1 MFIVTLEMTSERKD
15 QLLDWISLNEKVED
29 EYDAG
34 IQAGLQWMLDKL
46 GLKKYLYSEVDITSP
61 IIIDQALIDE
71 CKIKFEEN
79 WIQAVWN
86 SSFALG
92 IIMVFNLFN
101 IEIVE
106 FPTEK
111 RS

>member
-1 MFIVTLEMTSERKD
+1 MFIATLEMTQARKD
-15 QLLDWISLNEKVED
+15 QLLDWISLKEKVED

-34 IQAGLQWMLDKL
+34 IGAGLEWMLDKL
-46 GLKKYLYSEVDITSP
+46 DLRKYLYSEVEVTSP
-61 IIIDQALIDE
+61 IVINQALIDE
-71 CKIKFEEN
+71 CKMKFEEN

-92 IIMVFNLFN
+92 IISVFNLFN

-106 FPTEK
+106 FPAAK
-111 RS
+111 RN